1 MSIYDV
7 FDKLQQ
13 EVENGGSVPLT
24 AKVMIDKDL
33 FLDLLDELR
42 EMLPPEVIQAQ
53 NILDSASSIIQNA
66 KHEAEIIV
74 NEAHA
79 RREEI
84 LEISSINKEAQQRAE
99 VMLKKAKLDA
109 YKIRAGSLEQS
120 YNIMDEAYEEAI
132 KAAELFAT
140 YRDQLQAS
148 KESLLASVKKKQPQE
163 TAESEE

>member
-1 MSIYDV
+1 MGIYDV

-53 NILDSASSIIQNA
+53 NVLDNADAIIA
-66 KHEAEIIV
+66 KAKEDAQVIIAEAQ
-74 NEAHA
+74 A

-120 YNIMDEAYEEAI
+120 YAVMDEAYEEVM
-132 KAAELFAT
+132 KAVEIFDT
-140 YRDQLQAS
+140 YKQQLQAS
-148 KESLLASVKKKQPQE
+148 KESLLASVKKKPQQE
-163 TAESEE
+163 VVEE